1 VRLDPT
7 ERKALKRALTGIRA
21 EQVFL
26 FGSRV
31 DDAARGG
38 DIDILVY
45 SGADPLTLSRKVA
58 TRFFMECEAR
68 VDVVVMNPRRLTKEQ
83 RAFLATLDTERID

>member
-1 VRLDPT
+1 VANSISTAHPQILRPPPIKFVRLDPT
-7 ERKALKRALTGIRA
+7 ERKALKSALAGIAA
-21 EQVFL
+21 ERVFL

-45 SGADPLTLSRKVA
+45 SKADPLKLSRKV
-58 TRFFMECEAR
+58 
-68 VDVVVMNPRRLTKEQ
+68 
-83 RAFLATLDTERID
+83 ATLDTERIGWSGTLPS

>member
-1 VRLDPT
+1 MRLDPA
-7 ERKALKRALTGIRA
+7 ERKALKSALAGINA
-21 EQVFL
+21 ERVFL

-45 SGADPLTLSRKVA
+45 SRADPLKLSSKVA
-58 TRFFMECEAR
+58 TRFFMECEER
-68 VDVVVMNPRRLTKEQ
+68 IDVVVMNPRRLTREQ
-83 RAFLATLDTERID
+83 RAFLATLDMERIG